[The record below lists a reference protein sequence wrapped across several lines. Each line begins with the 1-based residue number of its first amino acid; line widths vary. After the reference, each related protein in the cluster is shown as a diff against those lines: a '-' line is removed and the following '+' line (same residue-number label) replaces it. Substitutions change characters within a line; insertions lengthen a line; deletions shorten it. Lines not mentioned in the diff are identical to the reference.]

1 MEMQLIPSGSKIASP
16 LWERGFPHAGLIAQP
31 FFVLHFVVDAVVVV
45 DAVARIKQ
53 GLRFG
58 DILVQQR

>member
-1 MEMQLIPSGSKIASP
+1 MFVRTAGPSNRPAY
-16 LWERGFPHAGLIAQP
+16 

-45 DAVARIKQ
+45 DAVARVKQ